1 MNLKPV
7 IQSEVSLLE
16 REKQISYIN
25 AYIWNLE
32 RWYRWTYLQG
42 SNRDE
47 DVENKFVDTVREGEG
62 GVKGESSMETYA
74 LPSVKQP
81 ASGNLLYE
89 AGGSNQVLCDNL
101 DGLDAKGGG
110 REIQEGEDGYMYVL
124 CSA

>member
-1 MNLKPV
+1 MNG
-7 IQSEVSLLE
+7 ETSLE
-16 REKQISYIN
+16 
-25 AYIWNLE
+25 AYTSL
-32 RWYRWTYLQG
+32 
-42 SNRDE
+42 
-47 DVENKFVDTVREGEG
+47 
-62 GVKGESSMETYA
+62 YA
-74 LPSVKQP
+74 KQP